1 MEELKIQWH
10 PAFCSAMELI
20 LKEDRDHLEFIRE
33 YNLNTKPLEVDL
45 MVIKKPAGYRVSD
58 EIKKRKYIFRRRLWY
73 PENWKGSS
81 MSGCRH

>member
-45 MVIKKPAGYRVSD
+45 LVIKKPAGY
-58 EIKKRKYIFRRRLWY
+58 
-73 PENWKGSS
+73 
-81 MSGCRH
+81 